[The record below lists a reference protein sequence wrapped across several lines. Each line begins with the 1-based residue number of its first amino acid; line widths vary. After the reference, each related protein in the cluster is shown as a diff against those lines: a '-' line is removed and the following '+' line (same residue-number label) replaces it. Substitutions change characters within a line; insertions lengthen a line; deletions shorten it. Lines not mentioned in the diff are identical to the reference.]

1 MTFVKP
7 LCIITNNGND
17 GIKAILYNFKWYMAE
32 AGNYAVLPKVSAA
45 LYGKESLRLVEAG
58 AWQRLKIPSR
68 AASLN
73 MQ

>member
-1 MTFVKP
+1 
-7 LCIITNNGND
+7 
-17 GIKAILYNFKWYMAE
+17 MAE
-32 AGNYAVLPKVSAA
+32 AGNCAVLPEVSAA